1 MAAFPEKPGQ
11 AGTKQVKQFWI
22 LIKQQIMGSAD
33 ITTIDNAATATINTC
48 SFCLTSL
55 ICRSYSRSS
64 QDFWKWYFFAI
75 QTNVESK
82 VT

>member
-1 MAAFPEKPGQ
+1 
-11 AGTKQVKQFWI
+11 
-22 LIKQQIMGSAD
+22 MGSAD

-64 QDFWKWYFFAI
+64 QDFWKWYFLQFK
-75 QTNVESK
+75 QTWSQK
-82 VT
+82 LHKSAY